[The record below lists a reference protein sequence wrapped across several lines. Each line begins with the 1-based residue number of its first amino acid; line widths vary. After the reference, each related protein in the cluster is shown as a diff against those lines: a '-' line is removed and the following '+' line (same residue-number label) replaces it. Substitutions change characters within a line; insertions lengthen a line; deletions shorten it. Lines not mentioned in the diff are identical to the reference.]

1 MRRLAGAIIGSLIL
15 ACTFGLPAAQAQTS
29 KKATNQTKAPAKP
42 KPAPKAEWRAPPL
55 AAPAAAAASPSTETT
70 APLSPEGEAQNLAA
84 AKATADAALAS
95 PEGLRAVQA
104 LPAEAAEVAK
114 PVDESEEL
122 LTIDRAFAA
131 NLVANGPLKAYEA
144 MMSAEGVLHDASGSS
159 PAGAAGAQARFGT
172 FPADVTLERSP
183 ESAMAAGGSGSSWG
197 RYVIRRGDNQL
208 SLGRYVTVWRRE
220 AGGWLIVTE
229 LAAGRAGPQAAAAPG
244 PLPRKPP
251 SVAPRPPASTP
262 RN

>member
-1 MRRLAGAIIGSLIL
+1 MRRMAGAIIGSLIL
-15 ACTFGLPAAQAQTS
+15 ACAVGLPTAQAQTS
-29 KKATNQTKAPAKP
+29 KKATHQTKAPAKP
-42 KPAPKAEWRAPPL
+42 TPAPKAEWRAPAP
-55 AAPAAAAASPSTETT
+55 AAPAAAAAAPSPENT
-70 APLSPEGEAQNLAA
+70 APLSPEEEAQNLAA
-84 AKATADAALAS
+84 AKATPDAALAS

-104 LPAEAAEVAK
+104 MPAEAAEAAK

-229 LAAGRAGPQAAAAPG
+229 LAAGRAGPQAAAAAG

-251 SVAPRPPASTP
+251 SVAPRPPASAP

>member
-1 MRRLAGAIIGSLIL
+1 VAATAEASTETAAPLA
-15 ACTFGLPAAQAQTS
+15 LPASEAGTPDGLRAAQVVS
-29 KKATNQTKAPAKP
+29 NEPPA
-42 KPAPKAEWRAPPL
+42 PAPKII
-55 AAPAAAAASPSTETT
+55 
-70 APLSPEGEAQNLAA
+70 
-84 AKATADAALAS
+84 
-95 PEGLRAVQA
+95 
-104 LPAEAAEVAK
+104 
-114 PVDESEEL
+114 DESEEL
-122 LTIDRAFAA
+122 LALDRAFAE
-131 NLVANGPLKAYEA
+131 NLVANGPLKSYEA
-144 MMSAEGVLHDASGSS
+144 LMSNEGILHDASGSS

-229 LAAGRAGPQAAAAPG
+229 LAAGRAGPQAAASAG

-251 SVAPRPPASTP
+251 GVAPRPPATTP